1 MADLKT
7 YADVDL
13 KTYVHTDINYIS
25 SFPREFITLHA
36 RYKKGPEYCDKCHI
50 DGCINGVFVTYCL
63 EHIQQGLGQ
72 QTQGQIQGQQIQAQG
87 QQTQAQGQQTQ
98 AQGLGRQI
106 YDIVMDFKEK
116 KKELCEGFEIYTCH
130 DLQNYVQRYYASIVA
145 KPLVL
150 FCEDCDVEIHVENS
164 SVYLSPL
171 ENVRCDKCAAQR
183 LV

>member
-25 SFPREFITLHA
+25 SFPREFIALHA

-72 QTQGQIQGQQIQAQG
+72 IQGQQGQTQGQQGQQIQGQQIQGQIQG
-87 QQTQAQGQQTQ
+87 T
-98 AQGLGRQI
+98 QI

-116 KKELCEGFEIYTCH
+116 KELCEGLEIYTCH
-130 DLQNYVQRYYASIVA
+130 DLQNYVQRYYSSIVA

-150 FCEDCDVEIHVENS
+150 FCEDCDVEIYVQNS
-164 SVYLSPL
+164 SVYLLPL